1 MALRH
6 LLLSLLLTPLAASAV
21 TVSVSGI
28 NATCGACN
36 GSTHASPNGG
46 LPPYSY
52 VWSPEPTSG
61 QGTSSLSGLC
71 PGTYT
76 VEVTDGTGSTA
87 TAQFTVTNNSILPD
101 RYIQEIRS
109 ACDGDCSG
117 VGVVS
122 QNSLGG
128 TPPFTVDFQFAQY
141 NVPNPG
147 SILFAGLCP
156 GMGQYH
162 YTDANGCVGV
172 LNYSVNDFPS
182 GSPVALSTIPACGTS
197 ATGAIVMP
205 DQQSN
210 YAAYRVSGPG
220 GDQVFV
226 FQTAGPY
233 VLDGLAPG
241 SYQVNYW
248 DEYGPG
254 WPGGGP
260 GVTYCTTAATV
271 TIGSLPEPCGTIN
284 GRVYHDADGD
294 CAFNGFDL
302 PQPYRILSVE
312 PGGHYAISD
321 GTGTYLQHIP
331 LGSYTVAQGSFPSEV
346 LLCPAIVPAPF
357 TVDATAPIATV
368 DFSNQST
375 VPHDLSVTMSSSA
388 ARPGFTTQVWISVA
402 NNSAF
407 PSGDVTLDLNF
418 DPLLLAPSPAN
429 GQMSL
434 GVIPP
439 YQHRLGVF
447 GASVPADLNL
457 LGTVLNYSVNATNTV
472 TEPNTANNTAAINV
486 AITGSYDPNDKQ
498 GITSSSASGDQYFLN
513 SDTYIDYTV
522 RYQNTGTDT
531 AFTVVIRDVIDTN
544 FDIMSL
550 DILGASHAFT
560 PSFGEGREL
569 IFTFNNILLPDST
582 TDLLGSQGFI
592 SYRIKPNNDIEI
604 GDVLG
609 NTASIYF
616 DLNDAIITNTT
627 AHVVESSTGV
637 QAHGSV
643 QNLWLMP
650 NPTSGS
656 LEVRVSESA
665 AVGLLQV
672 VSVDGRVVLQRRME
686 GPRTALDV
694 SQLSRGLY
702 TLNWHDANGT
712 VTTQRFVR
720 E

>member
-1 MALRH
+1 MKAFLTTI
-6 LLLSLLLTPLAASAV
+6 LLLILALPTKAV
-21 TVSVSGI
+21 TVLASGI

-36 GSTHASPNGG
+36 GSILASAFGG
-46 LPPYSY
+46 LPPYSF
-52 VWSPEPTSG
+52 VWSPEPSSG
-61 QGTSSLSGLC
+61 QGTSSIQGLC

-76 VEVTDGTGSTA
+76 VEVTDGLGATA
-87 TAQFTVTNNSILPD
+87 TAEYSVVNNSSLPD
-101 RYIQEIRS
+101 GYIQEIRS

-128 TPPFTVDFQFAQY
+128 TPPYTVDFQFAQY

-147 SILFAGLCP
+147 SILFGGLCP

-172 LNYSVNDFPS
+172 LNYSVNDLPS

-210 YAAYRVSGPG
+210 YAAFRVSGPG

-248 DEYGPG
+248 DEYGAD
-254 WPGGGP
+254 
-260 GVTYCTTAATV
+260 VVYCSTATTV
-271 TIGSLPEPCGTIN
+271 IIGSLPEPCGTIT

-302 PQPYRILSVE
+302 TQPYRILSVE

-331 LGSYTVAQGSFPSEV
+331 LGSYTIAQGSFPSEV
-346 LLCPAIVPAPF
+346 LLCPTTVPAPF
-357 TVDATAPIATV
+357 TLDATAPIATV
-368 DFSNQST
+368 NFSNQST
-375 VPHDLSVTMSSSA
+375 VPHDLSVTMHSSG
-388 ARPGFTTQVWISVA
+388 ARPGFPTQVWISVD

-407 PSGDVTLDLNF
+407 PSGDATLDLNF
-418 DPLLLAPSPAN
+418 DPLLLDPSPAT
-429 GQMSL
+429 GQMAL
-434 GVIPP
+434 GVIAP
-439 YQHRLGVF
+439 YQHLTRVF
-447 GASVPADLNL
+447 TANVPADINL
-457 LGTVLNYSVNATNTV
+457 LGTVLSYSVNVTNTV

-498 GITSSSASGDQYFLN
+498 GITSSSASADQYFLN
-513 SDTYIDYTV
+513 SDSWIDYTV

-592 SYRIKPNNDIEI
+592 SYRIKPNNAIEI
-604 GDVLG
+604 GDALG

-643 QNLWLMP
+643 PNLWLMP

-686 GPRTALDV
+686 GPRTVLDV